1 MSRIKRMV
9 KSHFVKVQ
17 DQNWTPM
24 QLMEDDV
31 REFAPTIAGD
41 ERFVFIASGQYQ
53 QIGDEINY
61 SSGRIRGNLVGGI
74 DCIRH
79 YPGAPVPFKR
89 NWLAVVDSLTDEEH
103 LLLDG
108 PHKEERRH
116 HLKAL
121 PPYGCKITL
130 VK

>member
-1 MSRIKRMV
+1 MSRIKRIV
-9 KSHFVKVQ
+9 RAQFVKVQ

-31 REFAPTIAGD
+31 REFAPRIAGD

-53 QIGDEINY
+53 YGNEIAY

-74 DCIRH
+74 DCIRR

-89 NWLAVVDSLTDEEH
+89 DWLAVVDSSTDKEH

-108 PHKEERRH
+108 PHKEEGNH
-116 HLKAL
+116 HLKGL
-121 PPYGCKITL
+121 PPYGCKITFI
-130 VK
+130 